1 MNDDLVSETAAARM
15 LGFDPK
21 TCRKH
26 GFFPPAA
33 LVLGGPE
40 RVRRLYRRSDIER
53 AVVDLSSQEAVNPL
67 VVVYLNRL
75 SDFLFVAA
83 RVQNRREGF
92 PETLASFSQRKSRK
106 SASSS

>member
-1 MNDDLVSETAAARM
+1 MSETAAARM

-26 GFFPPAA
+26 DFFPPAA

-53 AVVDLSSQEAVNPL
+53 AVVDLATASVIDTLVDIARKAEEPAVSAQL
-67 VVVYLNRL
+67 
-75 SDFLFVAA
+75 D
-83 RVQNRREGF
+83 RVHERAKGTTR
-92 PETLASFSQRKSRK
+92 
-106 SASSS
+106 

>member
-53 AVVDLSSQEAVNPL
+53 AVVDLATASVIDTL
-67 VVVYLNRL
+67 V
-75 SDFLFVAA
+75 DIA
-83 RVQNRREGF
+83 RKAEEPPV
-92 PETLASFSQRKSRK
+92 
-106 SASSS
+106 SAQLDRVHGRTKGTTRS